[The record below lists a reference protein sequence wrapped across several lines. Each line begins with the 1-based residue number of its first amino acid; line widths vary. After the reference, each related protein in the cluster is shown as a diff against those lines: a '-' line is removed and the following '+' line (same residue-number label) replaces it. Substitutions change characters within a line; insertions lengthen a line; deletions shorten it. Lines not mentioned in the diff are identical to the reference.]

1 MRRLYE
7 TGEALIRLWTC
18 FVLMFCSVEERDEAS
33 GIVVYCTFIT
43 CSLGVSFC
51 FLCVQVAFGLL
62 GNLQWVLLGGHG

>member
-1 MRRLYE
+1 M
-7 TGEALIRLWTC
+7 
-18 FVLMFCSVEERDEAS
+18 VCSVEEREEAS